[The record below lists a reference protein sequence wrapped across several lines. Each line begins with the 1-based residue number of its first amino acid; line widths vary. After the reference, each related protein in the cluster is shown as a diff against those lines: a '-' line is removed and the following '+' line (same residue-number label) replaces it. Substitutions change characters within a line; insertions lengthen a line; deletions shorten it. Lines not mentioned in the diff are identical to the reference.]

1 MQSMTK
7 HKVTTKK
14 AGLVTKIV
22 IFILLGYTT
31 IALLNLYRQV
41 AAAEEEV
48 TTLNQQVQTQKQR
61 NLELTEAIANSDKLE
76 SRKDIAREKLGLLES
91 GEKVFYVTD

>member
-1 MQSMTK
+1 MTK

-48 TTLNQQVQTQKQR
+48 TTLNQQVQTQRQR

>member
-1 MQSMTK
+1 MTK

-22 IFILLGYTT
+22 IFILLGYST
-31 IALLNLYRQV
+31 IALLNLHRQV
-41 AAAEEEV
+41 AAAVEEV
-48 TTLNQQVQTQKQR
+48 TTLNQQVQAQRQR
-61 NLELTEAIANSDKLE
+61 NLELTEAIANSDQLE
-76 SRKDIAREKLGLLES
+76 NRKDIARERLGLLES

>member
-1 MQSMTK
+1 MTK

-22 IFILLGYTT
+22 IFILLGYAT
-31 IALLNLYRQV
+31 IALLNLHRQV
-41 AAAEEEV
+41 TAAQEAVV
-48 TTLNQQVQTQKQR
+48 TLTQQVQTQKQR
-61 NLELTEAIANSDKLE
+61 NLELKDSIANSDKLE

>member
-1 MQSMTK
+1 MTK

-31 IALLNLYRQV
+31 IALLNLHRQV
-41 AAAEEEV
+41 TAAQEEV
-48 TTLNQQVQTQKQR
+48 ITLTQQVQTQKQR
-61 NLELTEAIANSDKLE
+61 NLELEDAIANSDKLE

>member
-1 MQSMTK
+1 MTK